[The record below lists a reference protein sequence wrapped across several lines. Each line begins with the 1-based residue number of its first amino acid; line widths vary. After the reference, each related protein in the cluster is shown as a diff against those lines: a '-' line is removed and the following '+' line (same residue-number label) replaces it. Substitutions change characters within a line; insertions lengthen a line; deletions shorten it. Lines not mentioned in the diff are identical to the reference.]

1 MPFKVLNSRTVI
13 IAGER
18 VLSQENS
25 NYHSL
30 NYFYL
35 LLLNKAWKDI
45 PKNKVEKIY
54 ELLDISANGSLRF
67 PKDVIFLSP
76 RNGSQSP
83 WSSKTED
90 IFTSCNL
97 NEVQRIER
105 IKGLETEDFAEKL
118 LKKENFPFDY
128 LTEEFSVGLKSIESF
143 FTKPNK
149 NSFSFKYLKNSY
161 QSYIDANQKF
171 GFGLNDQE
179 INYLVNSYK
188 SLKRNPT
195 DVELMMFSQANS
207 EHCRHKFF
215 NASWQNLS
223 KENEPSLFQQIKSTH
238 KNFNDGVLVAYDDN
252 AAVIESESSEKFH
265 LDTDKREYQTK
276 NLKHNICI
284 KVETHNHP
292 TAVSPFEGAATG
304 SGGEIRDEGAT
315 GIGAQPK
322 AGLTGYSVS
331 YLRLE
336 SLKEKWEFKED
347 RPKRI
352 SSPKKIMIEGPLGS
366 FI

>member
-18 VLSQENS
+18 VLSEENS
-25 NYHSL
+25 NYLSL

-54 ELLDISANGSLRF
+54 ELLDINANSSLRF
-67 PKDVIFLSP
+67 SKNIIFLSP

-105 IKGLETEDFAEKL
+105 IKGLETEGFAEKL

-143 FTKPNK
+143 FAKPNK

-161 QSYIDANQKF
+161 QSYINANKKF

-179 INYLVNSYK
+179 INYLVNSYI
-188 SLKRNPT
+188 SL
-195 DVELMMFSQANS
+195 
-207 EHCRHKFF
+207 
-215 NASWQNLS
+215 
-223 KENEPSLFQQIKSTH
+223 
-238 KNFNDGVLVAYDDN
+238 
-252 AAVIESESSEKFH
+252 
-265 LDTDKREYQTK
+265 
-276 NLKHNICI
+276 
-284 KVETHNHP
+284 
-292 TAVSPFEGAATG
+292 
-304 SGGEIRDEGAT
+304 
-315 GIGAQPK
+315 
-322 AGLTGYSVS
+322 
-331 YLRLE
+331 
-336 SLKEKWEFKED
+336 
-347 RPKRI
+347 
-352 SSPKKIMIEGPLGS
+352 
-366 FI
+366 

>member
-18 VLSQENS
+18 VLSKENS

-54 ELLDISANGSLRF
+54 ELLDINTNSSLRF
-67 PKDVIFLSP
+67 SKDIIFLSP

-105 IKGLETEDFAEKL
+105 IKGFETEGFSEKL

-128 LTEEFSVGLKSIESF
+128 LTEEFSIGLKSIESF

-149 NSFSFKYLKNSY
+149 RLVFFSILF
-161 QSYIDANQKF
+161 I
-171 GFGLNDQE
+171 
-179 INYLVNSYK
+179 
-188 SLKRNPT
+188 
-195 DVELMMFSQANS
+195 
-207 EHCRHKFF
+207 HF
-215 NASWQNLS
+215 N
-223 KENEPSLFQQIKSTH
+223 
-238 KNFNDGVLVAYDDN
+238 
-252 AAVIESESSEKFH
+252 
-265 LDTDKREYQTK
+265 R
-276 NLKHNICI
+276 
-284 KVETHNHP
+284 
-292 TAVSPFEGAATG
+292 
-304 SGGEIRDEGAT
+304 
-315 GIGAQPK
+315 
-322 AGLTGYSVS
+322 YS
-331 YLRLE
+331 R
-336 SLKEKWEFKED
+336 
-347 RPKRI
+347 RI
-352 SSPKKIMIEGPLGS
+352 M
-366 FI
+366 

>member
-18 VLSQENS
+18 VLSKENS

-54 ELLDISANGSLRF
+54 ELLGINANSSIRF
-67 PKDVIFLSP
+67 SKNIIFLSP
-76 RNGSQSP
+76 RNSSQSP

-97 NEVQRIER
+97 NEIQRIER
-105 IKGLETEDFAEKL
+105 IKGLETEGFSEKL

-128 LTEEFSVGLKSIESF
+128 LTEEFSIGLKSIESF

-215 NASWQNLS
+215 NAPWQNFS
-223 KENEPSLFQQIKSTH
+223 EENEPSLFQQIKSIPQ
-238 KNFNDGVLVAYDDN
+238 L
-252 AAVIESESSEKFH
+252 
-265 LDTDKREYQTK
+265 
-276 NLKHNICI
+276 
-284 KVETHNHP
+284 
-292 TAVSPFEGAATG
+292 
-304 SGGEIRDEGAT
+304 
-315 GIGAQPK
+315 
-322 AGLTGYSVS
+322 
-331 YLRLE
+331 
-336 SLKEKWEFKED
+336 
-347 RPKRI
+347 
-352 SSPKKIMIEGPLGS
+352 
-366 FI
+366 